1 MTPAEAGLICFCLMM
16 VLVLLSVNVSFA
28 IIISGFIGL
37 ALIIGVQPA
46 LSSMAILAFERV
58 TDYTF
63 AVIPLFM
70 LMSAFIANTDI
81 GKEAYETSR
90 AWIGQAKGGLAM
102 ATVGATGLFAACTG
116 SSMAG
121 AIAMAKIAHPEMK
134 RYGYE
139 SKLAL
144 GTVAAGATLG
154 ILIPPSM
161 GFILIGILTEIS
173 IGKLFIAGII
183 PGILEIVFYIITI
196 FILCRFNPKL
206 GPAGP
211 KTTVKHKIG
220 SLRLT
225 WPVVILFVL
234 IIGGIYR
241 GVFTAAEA
249 GAIGAFGALL
259 ISLAKRQLTRA
270 SFVESL
276 LETAQITGMMIA
288 LIIGAFIF
296 KQFLAVTRIPFAFS
310 DYVAALG
317 INKYL
322 IVALLV
328 FVYILLGMIFD
339 IYAIIV
345 MTTPIIFPTMEA
357 LGFSPVWF
365 GVIMVRLM
373 EMGEITPPFGFNLFA
388 LAGTIKDVKITDLYR
403 GVIPFLIADVLHVAL
418 LIAIPAL
425 STFLPEM
432 MITR

>member
-1 MTPAEAGLICFCLMM
+1 MTPTEAGLLGFGLMV
-16 VLVLLSVNVSFA
+16 VLVLMSVHVSFA

-37 ALIIGVQPA
+37 ALIIGVEPA
-46 LSSMAILAFERV
+46 LSSMAILSFERV

-70 LMSAFIANTDI
+70 LMSAFIANTNI
-81 GKEAYETSR
+81 GAEAYQTSR
-90 AWIGQAKGGLAM
+90 ALIGQAKGGLAM

-121 AIAMAKIAHPEMK
+121 AIAMAKIAYPEME
-134 RYGYE
+134 RYKYE
-139 SKLAL
+139 SKLSL
-144 GTVAAGATLG
+144 GTIAAGATLG

-173 IGKLFIAGII
+173 IGKLFMAGII
-183 PGILEIVFYIITI
+183 PGILEIVFYIVTI
-196 FILCRFNPKL
+196 FILCKFNPQL

-211 KTTVKHKIG
+211 KTTIKQKIG

-225 WPVVILFVL
+225 WPVAALFLL
-234 IIGGIYR
+234 IIGGIYA

-249 GAIGAFGALL
+249 GAIGAFGALV
-259 ISLAKRQLTRA
+259 ISLIKRQMTRS
-270 SFVESL
+270 SFVDCI

-296 KQFLAVTRIPFAFS
+296 KQFLAVTRIPFVFS
-310 DYVAALG
+310 DWVAALE
-317 INKYL
+317 INKYV
-322 IVALLV
+322 IVAIIV
-328 FVYILLGMIFD
+328 VVYIILGSIFD

-345 MTTPIIFPTMEA
+345 MTTPIIFPTMTA
-357 LGFSPVWF
+357 LGFHPLWF

-388 LAGTIKDVKITDLYR
+388 LSGSIEEIRITDLYR
-403 GVIPFLIADVLHVAL
+403 GVVPFLIADLLHVAL

-425 STFLPEM
+425 STFLPEI
-432 MITR
+432 MIEK

>member
-1 MTPAEAGLICFCLMM
+1 MTPAEAGLICFCLMI
-16 VLVLLSVNVSFA
+16 VLVLLSVHVSFA
-28 IIISGFIGL
+28 ILISGFIGL
-37 ALIIGVQPA
+37 ALIIGIQPA
-46 LSSMAILAFERV
+46 LSSIAILSFERV

-121 AIAMAKIAHPEMK
+121 AIAMAKIAYPEMK
-134 RYGYE
+134 RYEYE

-144 GTVAAGATLG
+144 GTIAAGATLG

-173 IGKLFIAGII
+173 IGKLFMAGII
-183 PGILEIVFYIITI
+183 PGILEIVFYLVTI
-196 FILCRFNPKL
+196 FILCRLNPQL

-211 KTTVKHKIG
+211 KTNVKQKIG
-220 SLRLT
+220 SLKLT
-225 WPVVILFVL
+225 WPVVILFLL

-241 GVFTAAEA
+241 GIFTAAEA
-249 GAIGAFGALL
+249 GAIGAFGALI
-259 ISLAKRQLTRA
+259 ISLVKKQLTRA
-270 SFVESL
+270 SFVDCL

-288 LIIGAFIF
+288 LIIGAFVF
-296 KQFLAVTRIPFAFS
+296 KQFLAVTRIPFVFS
-310 DYVAALG
+310 DWVAALE

-322 IVALLV
+322 IVAILV
-328 FVYILLGMIFD
+328 FVYIILGMIFD

-345 MTTPIIFPTMEA
+345 MTTPIIFPTMQA
-357 LGFSPVWF
+357 LGFHPIWF

-388 LAGTIKDVKITDLYR
+388 LSGTIKEIRITDLYR

-418 LIAIPAL
+418 LIAIPTL
-425 STFLPEM
+425 STFLPEI
-432 MITR
+432 MIQR

>member
-1 MTPAEAGLICFCLMM
+1 MTPAEAGLIGFVLMM

-28 IIISGFIGL
+28 ILISGFIGS
-37 ALIIGVQPA
+37 ALIIGLTPA
-46 LSSMAILAFERV
+46 LSNMAILAFERV

-70 LMSAFIANTDI
+70 LMSAFVANTDI
-81 GKEAYETSR
+81 GREAYETAR
-90 AWIGQAKGGLAM
+90 ALIGQAKGGLAM

-121 AIAMAKIAHPEMK
+121 AIAFARIAYPEMK
-134 RYGYE
+134 RYNYKP
-139 SKLAL
+139 SLSL
-144 GTVAAGATLG
+144 GTIAAGATMG

-173 IGKLFIAGII
+173 IGKLFMAGII
-183 PGILEIVFYIITI
+183 PGILEIIFYIITI
-196 FILCRFNPKL
+196 FILCKFNPQW

-211 KTTVKHKIG
+211 KTTIKQKIV

-225 WPVVILFVL
+225 WPVVFLFLL
-234 IIGGIYR
+234 IIGGIYG
-241 GVFTAAEA
+241 GVFTATEA
-249 GAIGAFGALL
+249 GAIGAFGALV

-270 SFVESL
+270 NFVESL
-276 LETAQITGMMIA
+276 LDTAQITGMMIA

-296 KQFLAVTRIPFAFS
+296 KFFLAVTRIPFIFS
-310 DYVAALG
+310 DYVAALE
-317 INKYL
+317 INRYF
-322 IVALLV
+322 IVVLLV
-328 FVYILLGMIFD
+328 IVYIILGMIFD

-357 LGFSPVWF
+357 LGFHPVWF

-388 LAGTIKDVKITDLYR
+388 LAGTIKDVQITDLYR

-418 LIAIPAL
+418 LIAVPVL

-432 MITR
+432 MIAK

>member
-1 MTPAEAGLICFCLMM
+1 MTPAVAGLIGFCLMM

-28 IIISGFIGL
+28 IIISGLIGMV
-37 ALIIGVQPA
+37 LIIGLEPA
-46 LSSMAILAFERV
+46 LSNMAILGFERV

-70 LMSAFIANTDI
+70 LMSAFIANTNI

-121 AIAMAKIAHPEMK
+121 AIAMARIAYPEMK
-134 RYGYE
+134 RYEYK
-139 SKLAL
+139 STLSL
-144 GTVAAGATLG
+144 GTIAAGATLG

-183 PGILEIVFYIITI
+183 PGILEIIFYIITI
-196 FILCRFNPKL
+196 FILCRFNPHL

-211 KTTVKHKIG
+211 KTTVKQKIG

-225 WPVVILFVL
+225 WPVVFLFLL
-234 IIGGIYR
+234 IIGGIYG

-249 GAIGAFGALL
+249 GAIGAFGALV
-259 ISLAKRQLTRA
+259 ISLAKRQMTGA

-276 LETAQITGMMIA
+276 LDTAQITGMMIA

-296 KQFLAVTRIPFAFS
+296 KFFLAVTRVPFVFS
-310 DYVAALG
+310 DYVAALA
-317 INKYL
+317 INKYI
-322 IVALLV
+322 IVVLLV
-328 FVYILLGMIFD
+328 FVYIVLGMIFD

-357 LGFSPVWF
+357 LGFHPVWF

-388 LAGTIKDVKITDLYR
+388 LAGTIKDVRIADLYR
-403 GVIPFLIADVLHVAL
+403 GVIPFLIADVLHITL
-418 LIAIPAL
+418 LIALPVL
-425 STFLPEM
+425 STFLPQM

>member
-1 MTPAEAGLICFCLMM
+1 MTPAMAGLIGFVLMM

-28 IIISGFIGL
+28 IIISGLVGL
-37 ALIIGVQPA
+37 ALIIGIEPA
-46 LSSMAILAFERV
+46 LSSMAIIAFERV

-81 GKEAYETSR
+81 GKESYETSR
-90 AWIGQAKGGLAM
+90 ALIGQAKGGLAM

-121 AIAMAKIAHPEMK
+121 AIAMARIAYPEMK

-139 SKLAL
+139 AKLAL
-144 GTVAAGATLG
+144 GTIAAGATLG

-173 IGKLFIAGII
+173 IGKLFMAGII
-183 PGILEIVFYIITI
+183 PGVLEIIFYIVLI
-196 FILCRFNPKL
+196 FFLCRVNPQL

-211 KTTVKHKIG
+211 KTTVKQKIV

-225 WPVVILFVL
+225 WPVVCLFLL
-234 IIGGIYR
+234 IIGGIY
-241 GVFTAAEA
+241 GGIFTAAEA
-249 GAIGAFGALL
+249 GAIGAFGALV
-259 ISLAKRQLTRA
+259 ISLVKRQLTGA
-270 SFVESL
+270 NFVESL
-276 LETAQITGMMIA
+276 LDTAQVTGMMIA

-296 KQFLAVTRIPFAFS
+296 KQFLAITRIPFVFS
-310 DYVAALG
+310 DYVAALE
-317 INKYL
+317 INRYL

-345 MTTPIIFPTMEA
+345 MTVPIIFPTMTA
-357 LGFSPVWF
+357 LGFHPLWF

-373 EMGEITPPFGFNLFA
+373 EVGEITPPFGFNLFA
-388 LAGTIKDVKITDLYR
+388 LSGTIPDVQITDLYR
-403 GVIPFLIADVLHVAL
+403 GIIPFVITDMLHIAL
-418 LIAIPAL
+418 LVAIPMF

>member
-1 MTPAEAGLICFCLMM
+1 MTPAEAGLIGFVLMM

-28 IIISGFIGL
+28 IIISGLIGL
-37 ALIIGVQPA
+37 SLIIGLEPA
-46 LSSMAILAFERV
+46 LSSIAILAFERA

-90 AWIGQAKGGLAM
+90 ALIGQAKGGLAM

-121 AIAMAKIAHPEMK
+121 AIAMARIAYPEMK

-144 GTVAAGATLG
+144 GTIAAGATLG

-173 IGKLFIAGII
+173 IGKLFMAGII
-183 PGILEIVFYIITI
+183 PGILEIVFYIVLI
-196 FILCRFNPKL
+196 FILCRFNPRL

-211 KTTVKHKIG
+211 KTTVKQKIG

-225 WPVVILFVL
+225 WPVVCLFLL
-234 IIGGIYR
+234 IIGGIYA

-249 GAIGAFGALL
+249 GAIGAFGALV
-259 ISLAKRQLTRA
+259 ISLIKKQVTGAN
-270 SFVESL
+270 FVDSL
-276 LETAQITGMMIA
+276 LDTAQVTGMMIA

-296 KQFLAVTRIPFAFS
+296 KQFLAVTRVPFVFS

-317 INKYL
+317 INRYL

-345 MTTPIIFPTMEA
+345 MTTPIIFPTMMA
-357 LGFSPVWF
+357 LGFNPLWF

-373 EMGEITPPFGFNLFA
+373 EVGEITPPFGFNLFA
-388 LAGTIKDVKITDLYR
+388 LSGTIPEIQIADLYR
-403 GVIPFLIADVLHVAL
+403 GIIPFVITDILHITL
-418 LIAIPAL
+418 LIAVPIL
-425 STFLPEM
+425 STFLPEL

>member
-1 MTPAEAGLICFCLMM
+1 MTPAEAGLICFSLMI
-16 VLVLLSVNVSFA
+16 VLVLLSVHVSFA

-37 ALIIGVQPA
+37 ALIIGIEPA
-46 LSSMAILAFERV
+46 LSSIAILSFERV

-81 GKEAYETSR
+81 GKEAYEMSR

-121 AIAMAKIAHPEMK
+121 AIAMARIAYPEMN
-134 RYGYE
+134 RYEYE
-139 SKLAL
+139 PKLAL
-144 GTVAAGATLG
+144 GTIAAGATLG

-173 IGKLFIAGII
+173 IGKLFMAGII
-183 PGILEIVFYIITI
+183 PGILEIMFYLVTI
-196 FILCRFNPKL
+196 FLLCRFNPQL

-211 KTTVKHKIG
+211 KTTVRKKIG
-220 SLRLT
+220 SLGLT
-225 WPVVILFVL
+225 WPVVVLFLL
-234 IIGGIYR
+234 IIGGIY
-241 GVFTAAEA
+241 GGIFTAAEA
-249 GAIGAFGALL
+249 GAIGAFGALV
-259 ISLAKRQLTRA
+259 ISIIKKQLTRA
-270 SFVESL
+270 SFVDCL

-296 KQFLAVTRIPFAFS
+296 KQFLAVTRIPFVFS
-310 DYVAALG
+310 DYVAALQ

-328 FVYILLGMIFD
+328 FVYVILGMIFD

-357 LGFSPVWF
+357 LGFHPVWF

-388 LAGTIKDVKITDLYR
+388 LAGTIKDVRITDLYR
-403 GVIPFLIADVLHVAL
+403 GVIPFLIADILHIAL
-418 LIAIPAL
+418 LIAIPTL
-425 STFLPEM
+425 STFLPQIM
-432 MITR
+432 VQR

>member
-1 MTPAEAGLICFCLMM
+1 MTPAEAGLLGFGLMIA
-16 VLVLLSVNVSFA
+16 LVLMSVHVSFA

-37 ALIIGVQPA
+37 AIIMGIEPA
-46 LSSMAILAFERV
+46 LSSMAILSFERV

-81 GKEAYETSR
+81 GTEAYEMSR

-121 AIAMAKIAHPEMK
+121 AIAMAKIAYPEMK
-134 RYGYE
+134 RYEYE
-139 SKLAL
+139 PKLAL
-144 GTVAAGATLG
+144 GTIAAGATLG

-183 PGILEIVFYIITI
+183 PGILEIIFYIVTI
-196 FILCRFNPKL
+196 FILCRFNPQL

-220 SLRLT
+220 SLGLT
-225 WPVVILFVL
+225 WPVVLLFIL
-234 IIGGIYR
+234 IIGGIYT

-249 GAIGAFGALL
+249 GAIGAFGALV
-259 ISLAKRQLTRA
+259 ISLIKKQMTRS
-270 SFVESL
+270 SFVSCL

-296 KQFLAVTRIPFAFS
+296 KQFLAVTRVPFVFS
-310 DYVAALG
+310 DWVAALE
-317 INKYL
+317 INKYV
-322 IVALLV
+322 IVAILV
-328 FVYILLGMIFD
+328 FVYIILGSIFD

-357 LGFSPVWF
+357 LGFNPLWF

-388 LAGTIKDVKITDLYR
+388 LSGSIREIRITDLYR
-403 GVIPFLIADVLHVAL
+403 GVIPFLIADILHISL
-418 LIAIPAL
+418 LIAIPSL
-425 STFLPEM
+425 STFLPEIM
-432 MITR
+432 LER

>member
-1 MTPAEAGLICFCLMM
+1 MTPAEAGLLCFILMI
-16 VLVLLSVNVSFA
+16 VLVLLSVHVSFA

-37 ALIIGVQPA
+37 ALIIGLQPA
-46 LSSMAILAFERV
+46 LSSIAILSFERV

-70 LMSAFIANTDI
+70 LMSAFIANTNI

-121 AIAMAKIAHPEMK
+121 AIAMARIAYPEMK
-134 RYGYE
+134 RYEYE
-139 SKLAL
+139 PKLAL
-144 GTVAAGATLG
+144 GTIAAGATLG

-173 IGKLFIAGII
+173 IGKLFMAGII
-183 PGILEIVFYIITI
+183 PGILEIAFYMITI
-196 FILCRFNPKL
+196 FILCKFNPRL

-211 KTTVKHKIG
+211 KTTVKQKIG

-225 WPVVILFVL
+225 WPVVVLFVL

-249 GAIGAFGALL
+249 GAIGAFGALV
-259 ISLAKRQLTRA
+259 ISLIKKQLTRS
-270 SFVESL
+270 SFVDCL

-296 KQFLAVTRIPFAFS
+296 KQFLAVTRIPFVFS
-310 DYVAALG
+310 DYIAALE
-317 INKYL
+317 INRYYIL
-322 IVALLV
+322 AILV
-328 FVYILLGMIFD
+328 FVYIVLGMIFD

-357 LGFSPVWF
+357 LGFHPVWF

-373 EMGEITPPFGFNLFA
+373 EMGEVTPPFGFNLFA

-418 LIAIPAL
+418 LIAVPVL
-425 STFLPEM
+425 CTFLPEA
-432 MITR
+432 MITK

>member
-1 MTPAEAGLICFCLMM
+1 MSPTEAGILGFGLMII
-16 VLVLLSVNVSFA
+16 LVLLSVHVSFA

-37 ALIIGVQPA
+37 ALIIGIEPA
-46 LSSMAILAFERV
+46 LSSIAILSFERV

-70 LMSAFIANTDI
+70 LMSSFIANTNI
-81 GKEAYETSR
+81 GSEAYQTSR
-90 AWIGQAKGGLAM
+90 ALIGQARGGLAM

-121 AIAMAKIAHPEMK
+121 AIAMARIAYPEMQ
-134 RYGYE
+134 RYKYE

-144 GTVAAGATLG
+144 GTIAAGATLG

-173 IGKLFIAGII
+173 IGKLFMAGII
-183 PGILEIVFYIITI
+183 PGILEMVFYIVTI
-196 FILCRFNPKL
+196 YILCKVSPGL

-211 KTTVKHKIG
+211 KTTVKQKIG
-220 SLRLT
+220 SLKLT
-225 WPVVILFVL
+225 WPVATLFIL
-234 IIGGIYR
+234 IIGGIYG

-249 GAIGAFGALL
+249 GAIGAFGALV
-259 ISLAKRQLTRA
+259 ISLVKKQMTRS
-270 SFVESL
+270 SFVDCL

-296 KQFLAVTRIPFAFS
+296 KQFLAVTRIPFVFS
-310 DYVAALG
+310 DYVAALE
-317 INKYL
+317 INRYY
-322 IVALLV
+322 IVAMLV
-328 FVYILLGMIFD
+328 VVYIILGSIFD

-357 LGFSPVWF
+357 LGFNPIWF

-388 LAGTIKDVKITDLYR
+388 LAGSIKDIKITDLYR
-403 GVIPFLIADVLHVAL
+403 GVVPFLIADVLHIAL
-418 LIAIPAL
+418 LIAIPVL
-425 STFLPEM
+425 STFLPDL
-432 MITR
+432 MIQR

>member
-1 MTPAEAGLICFCLMM
+1 MTPTEAGILGFCLMV
-16 VLVLLSVNVSFA
+16 VLVLLSVHVSFA

-37 ALIIGVQPA
+37 ALIIGIEPA
-46 LSSMAILAFERV
+46 LSSMAILSFERV

-70 LMSAFIANTDI
+70 LMSSFIANTNI
-81 GKEAYETSR
+81 GSEAYQTSR
-90 AWIGQAKGGLAM
+90 ALIGQAKGGLAM

-121 AIAMAKIAHPEMK
+121 AIAMAKIAYPEME
-134 RYGYE
+134 RYKYE
-139 SKLAL
+139 SKLSL
-144 GTVAAGATLG
+144 GTIAAGATLG

-173 IGKLFIAGII
+173 IGKLFMAGII
-183 PGILEIVFYIITI
+183 PGILEIVFYIVTI
-196 FILCRFNPKL
+196 FILCRFNPQL

-211 KTTVKHKIG
+211 KTTVKQKIG

-225 WPVVILFVL
+225 WPVAALFLL
-234 IIGGIYR
+234 IIGGIYA

-249 GAIGAFGALL
+249 GAIGAFGALV
-259 ISLAKRQLTRA
+259 ISLIKKQMTRA
-270 SFVESL
+270 SFIDCI

-296 KQFLAVTRIPFAFS
+296 KQFLAVTRIPFVFS
-310 DYVAALG
+310 DWVAALE
-317 INKYL
+317 ISKYF
-322 IVALLV
+322 IVAIIV
-328 FVYILLGMIFD
+328 FVYIILGSIFD

-345 MTTPIIFPTMEA
+345 MTTPIIFPTMMA
-357 LGFSPVWF
+357 LGFNPLWF

-388 LAGTIKDVKITDLYR
+388 LSGSLKGIRITDLYR
-403 GVIPFLIADVLHVAL
+403 GVVPFLIADVLHIAL
-418 LIAIPAL
+418 LISIPAL
-425 STFLPEM
+425 STFLPDM
-432 MITR
+432 MISK

>member
-1 MTPAEAGLICFCLMM
+1 MTPAEAGLIGFVLMM

-28 IIISGFIGL
+28 IIISGLVGSVMIIGL
-37 ALIIGVQPA
+37 KPA
-46 LSSMAILAFERV
+46 LSNMAILAFERV

-102 ATVGATGLFAACTG
+102 ATVGATGLFAAVSG

-121 AIAMAKIAHPEMK
+121 AIAFAKIAYPEMK
-134 RYGYE
+134 RYGYDA
-139 SKLAL
+139 KLAL
-144 GTVAAGATLG
+144 GTIAAGATLG

-183 PGILEIVFYIITI
+183 PGILEIVFYIATI
-196 FILCRFNPKL
+196 FILCRFNPRL

-211 KTTVKHKIG
+211 KTTVKQKIG

-225 WPVVILFVL
+225 WPVAILFLL
-234 IIGGIYR
+234 IIGGIYA

-249 GAIGAFGALL
+249 GAIGAFGALV
-259 ISLAKRQLTRA
+259 ISLIKRQMTGA
-270 SFVESL
+270 SFVDSL

-296 KQFLAVTRIPFAFS
+296 KFFLAVTRVPFVFS

-339 IYAIIV
+339 VYAIIV
-345 MTTPIIFPTMEA
+345 MTTPIIFPTMMA
-357 LGFSPVWF
+357 LGFNPLWF

-373 EMGEITPPFGFNLFA
+373 EVGEITPPFGFNLFA
-388 LAGTIKDVKITDLYR
+388 LSGTIQDVRITDLYR
-403 GVIPFLIADVLHVAL
+403 GVIPFLIADVLHIAL
-418 LIAIPAL
+418 LIAIPVL